1 MSRSASQR
9 AHRLAR
15 IDEVGPRTAESSP
28 NQAIAATAVVTCV
41 EKDGLQLQRR
51 SDSLALTARV
61 AVLVGYAPAVGD
73 EVLVAES
80 DVGPVV
86 IAVLRTSNP
95 MVLSA
100 PNDLVLSAPSGS
112 IRIDAALDVAISAER
127 DATLVGTRR
136 AALRVDGAREDEEA
150 TPADLASR
158 VVVER
163 KGVTVA
169 GPSVEAHAKRAR
181 LISAG
186 ADVIAQAIRSS
197 ATTIE
202 TRARKID
209 VTAEQVVRRAKDVL
223 DEISGLVETRAGRVR
238 SLVRGAFSL
247 KSKTTTMRS
256 SEDTS
261 VDGRRVLLG

>member
-9 AHRLAR
+9 AHKLAR
-15 IDEVGPRTAESSP
+15 IDEVTPQTSESP
-28 NQAIAATAVVTCV
+28 ANPAIAASAVVTRI
-41 EKDGLQLQRR
+41 EKDALQLQRR
-51 SDSLALTARV
+51 RDDAMLTARV

-86 IAVLRTSNP
+86 IAVLRTSSP

-112 IRIDAALDVAISAER
+112 IRIDAALDVAIAAER

-136 AALRVDGAREDEEA
+136 AALRVDGAREGED
-150 TPADLASR
+150 PAPSDLASR
-158 VVVER
+158 VLVER

-169 GPSVEAHAKRAR
+169 GASVEAHAKRAR
-181 LISAG
+181 LVSAG
-186 ADVIAQAIRSS
+186 ADVIAQVIRSS

-247 KSKTTTMRS
+247 KSKTTAMRS